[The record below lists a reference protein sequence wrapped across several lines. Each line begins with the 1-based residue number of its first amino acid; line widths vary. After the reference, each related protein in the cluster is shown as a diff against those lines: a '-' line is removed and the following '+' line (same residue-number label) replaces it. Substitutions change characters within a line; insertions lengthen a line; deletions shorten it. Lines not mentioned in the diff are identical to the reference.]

1 MSSFDTFKQQFHGD
15 VITSEHPDYEQAIS
29 RWSACSVK
37 RARIV
42 AFVKDDEDVS
52 TAIKFA
58 SSENIPLAVRGG
70 GHSASGA
77 SSVEDGLVIDL
88 SRHLNGVRIDVD
100 KKLAFVGGGAI
111 WETLEK
117 AAIEHGLA
125 TVGGNVNHVSKY
137 SSAY

>member
-1 MSSFDTFKQQFHGD
+1 MSSFEILRLQFQGD
-15 VITSEHPDYEQAIS
+15 VITSEHPEYEQAIS

-42 AFVKDDEDVS
+42 AFVKNDEDVA
-52 TAIKFA
+52 TAIKYA
-58 SSENIPLAVRGG
+58 SSENIPLAIRGG

-88 SRHLNGVRIDVD
+88 SRYLNGVRIDAD
-100 KKLAFVGGGAI
+100 KKLAYVGGGALWATI
-111 WETLEK
+111 DK

-125 TVGGNVNHVSKY
+125 TVGGTVNHVK
-137 SSAY
+137 

>member
-42 AFVKDDEDVS
+42 AFVKDDADVA
-52 TAIKFA
+52 TAIKYA

-77 SSVEDGLVIDL
+77 SSVEDGVVIDL
-88 SRHLNGVRIDVD
+88 SRYLNGVRIDAD
-100 KKLAFVGGGAI
+100 KKLAYVGGGAI
-111 WETLEK
+111 WETVDK
-117 AAIEHGLA
+117 AAIQHGLA
-125 TVGGNVNHVSKY
+125 AVGGNVNHVSDLLPV
-137 SSAY
+137 